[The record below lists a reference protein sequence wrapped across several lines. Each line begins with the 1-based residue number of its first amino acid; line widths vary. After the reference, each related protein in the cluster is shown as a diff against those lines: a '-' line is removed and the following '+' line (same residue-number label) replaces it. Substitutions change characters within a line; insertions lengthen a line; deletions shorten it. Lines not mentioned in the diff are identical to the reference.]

1 MDGVPL
7 ESLLQIIGF
16 LALLPFSMLFSASE
30 TALISLTE
38 NELNELRNSKSKKDQ
53 KIYKSLTE
61 NSEFLLISLL
71 LGNTIVNISIATIAA
86 LFTHT
91 LLKNTPLEGWGML
104 IEVFVVGI
112 IILLFG
118 EIIPKSYA
126 IRNRISFSRKIFPVI
141 TFFYSVFYI
150 LTYAISKIVNLFIG
164 KFKGVGNITVFTR
177 KDIENLMEVGEEEG
191 ALEEDEK
198 NMINS
203 IFEFGET
210 TAKEIM
216 VPRVDMESIAEGV
229 SLTELLEFINENN
242 FSRIPVYEE
251 NIDNIIGMLY
261 IKDLLHHMN
270 NKHENFDIKNIV
282 RDVAFI
288 PESKDIGDL
297 LKMFQKEKIHIAIVV
312 DEYGGTAGMI
322 TLEDIIEEIVGEI
335 QDEFDVEDQLY
346 KKLSETVYEFDAKIP
361 VDDINDILGINL
373 PEDEDYESLGG
384 YLYDIFGEVPEIGD
398 KKKSIGLSFT
408 ILSVSKQ
415 RIGWVKIEKLE
426 NENLE
431 KEK

>member
-1 MDGVPL
+1 MDTVPL
-7 ESLLQIIGF
+7 GSLLQIIGF
-16 LALLPFSMLFSASE
+16 FALLPLSMLFSASE

-38 NELNELRNSKSKKDQ
+38 SELNELRNSKNKKDQ

-91 LLKNTPLEGWGML
+91 LLVGTPLEGWGMFL
-104 IEVFVVGI
+104 EVFVVGI

-126 IRNRISFSRKIFPVI
+126 IRNRISFSRKMFPLVM
-141 TFFYSVFYI
+141 FFYSVFYI
-150 LTYAISKIVNLFIG
+150 LTYIISKIVNVFIG
-164 KFKGVGNITVFTR
+164 RFKGVEGITAFTR

-210 TAKEIM
+210 TVKEIM
-216 VPRVDMESIAEGV
+216 VPRVDMKSIEEEIV
-229 SLTELLEFINENN
+229 LPELLDFINENN
-242 FSRIPVYEE
+242 FSRIPVYNE
-251 NIDNIIGMLY
+251 NIDNIIGILY
-261 IKDLLHHMN
+261 IKDLLHYI
-270 NKHENFDIKNIV
+270 NKKDEIFNIKNIV
-282 RDVAFI
+282 RDVTFI

-297 LKMFQKEKIHIAIVV
+297 LKMFQKDKIHIAIVV

-335 QDEFDVEDQLY
+335 QDEFDTEDQLY
-346 KKLSETVYEFDAKIP
+346 KKLRDTVYEFDAKIP

-384 YLYDIFGEVPEIGD
+384 YLYDLFGEVPEIGD
-398 KKKSIGLSFT
+398 KKEAIALSFT

-415 RIGWVKIEKLE
+415 RIGWVKVEKLV
-426 NENLE
+426 NDNLD
-431 KEK
+431 

>member
-1 MDGVPL
+1 MDAVPL
-7 ESLLQIIGF
+7 GSWLQIIGF
-16 LALLPFSMLFSASE
+16 FALLPLSMLFSASE

-38 NELNELRNSKSKKDQ
+38 SELNELRNSKNKKDQ
-53 KIYKSLTE
+53 KIHKSLTE

-91 LLKNTPLEGWGML
+91 LLAGTPLEGWGML

-126 IRNRISFSRKIFPVI
+126 IRNRISFSRKMFPLVM
-141 TFFYSVFYI
+141 FFYSVFYI
-150 LTYAISKIVNLFIG
+150 LTYIISKIVNVFIG
-164 KFKGVGNITVFTR
+164 RFKGVEGITAFTR

-210 TAKEIM
+210 TVKEIM
-216 VPRVDMESIAEGV
+216 VPRVDMKSIEDEIA
-229 SLTELLEFINENN
+229 LPELLEFINENG
-242 FSRIPVYEE
+242 FSRIPVYNES
-251 NIDNIIGMLY
+251 IDNIIGILY
-261 IKDLLHHMN
+261 IKDLLHYI
-270 NKHENFDIKNIV
+270 NKKDEKFSIKNIV
-282 RDVAFI
+282 RDVTFI

-297 LKMFQKEKIHIAIVV
+297 LKMFQKDKIHIAVVV

-335 QDEFDVEDQLY
+335 QDEFDTEDQLY
-346 KKLSETVYEFDAKIP
+346 KKLSEIVYEFDAKIP

-384 YLYDIFGEVPEIGD
+384 YLYDIFGEVPEVDD
-398 KKKSIGLSFT
+398 KKDAIGLSFT
-408 ILSVSKQ
+408 ILSISKQ
-415 RIGWVKIEKLE
+415 RIGWVKVEKIEKKKLG
-426 NENLE
+426 
-431 KEK
+431 

>member
-1 MDGVPL
+1 MDVVPL
-7 ESLLQIIGF
+7 GSLLQIIAF
-16 LALLPFSMLFSASE
+16 FALLPLSMLFSASE

-38 NELNELRNSKSKKDQ
+38 SELNELRNSKNKKDQ

-91 LLKNTPLEGWGML
+91 LLSGTPLEGWGML

-126 IRNRISFSRKIFPVI
+126 IRNRISFSRKMFPLVM
-141 TFFYSVFYI
+141 FFYSVFYI
-150 LTYAISKIVNLFIG
+150 LTYIISKIVNLFIG
-164 KFKGVGNITVFTR
+164 RFKGVEGITAFTR

-210 TAKEIM
+210 TVKEIM
-216 VPRVDMESIAEGV
+216 VPRVDMKSIEDEID
-229 SLTELLEFINENN
+229 LPELLEFINENN
-242 FSRIPVYEE
+242 FSRIPVYNE
-251 NIDNIIGMLY
+251 NIDNIIGILY
-261 IKDLLHHMN
+261 IKDLLHFI
-270 NKHENFDIKNIV
+270 NKKDEKFIINSIV
-282 RDVAFI
+282 RDVTFI

-297 LKMFQKEKIHIAIVV
+297 LKMFQKDKIHIAIVV

-335 QDEFDVEDQLY
+335 QDEFDTEDQLY

-384 YLYDIFGEVPEIGD
+384 YLYDIFGEVPEVGD
-398 KKKSIGLSFT
+398 KKEAIGLSFK
-408 ILSVSKQ
+408 ILSVTKQ
-415 RIGWVKIEKLE
+415 RIGLVKVEI
-426 NENLE
+426 LE
-431 KEK
+431 KNKLDLK

>member
-1 MDGVPL
+1 MDEVPL
-7 ESLLQIIGF
+7 GSILQIISF
-16 LALLPFSMLFSASE
+16 FALLPLSMLFSASE

-38 NELNELRNSKSKKDQ
+38 NELNELRNSKNKKDQ

-91 LLKNTPLEGWGML
+91 MLVGSVLAGWGML

-126 IRNRISFSRKIFPVI
+126 IRNRISFSRKIFPI
-141 TFFYSVFYI
+141 TMFFYSVLYI
-150 LTYAISKIVNLFIG
+150 LTYIISKIVNVFIG
-164 KFKGVGNITVFTR
+164 RFKGIDGITAYTR

-216 VPRVDMESIAEGV
+216 VPRVDMKSIEDN
-229 SLTELLEFINENN
+229 LTLPELLNFINENN
-242 FSRIPVYEE
+242 FSRIPVYNES
-251 NIDNIIGMLY
+251 IDNITGILY
-261 IKDLLHHMN
+261 IKDLLHYTN
-270 NKHENFDIKNIV
+270 NKHENVDIKNIT
-282 RDVAFI
+282 RDVTFI

-346 KKLSETVYEFDAKIP
+346 KKVNDTVYEFDAKIP
-361 VDDINDILGINL
+361 VDDVNDILCINL

-398 KKKSIGLSFT
+398 KKESIGLSFT
-408 ILSVSKQ
+408 ILSVTKQ
-415 RIGWVKIEKLE
+415 RIGWVKIEKM
-426 NENLE
+426 NKENLDQE
-431 KEK
+431 K

>member
-1 MDGVPL
+1 
-7 ESLLQIIGF
+7 
-16 LALLPFSMLFSASE
+16 MLFSASE

-38 NELNELRNSKSKKDQ
+38 NELNELRNSKSSKDQ

-91 LLKNTPLEGWGML
+91 LLIGTALAGWGMF

-126 IRNRISFSRKIFPVI
+126 IRNRISFSRKIFPTI
-141 TFFYSVFYI
+141 MFFYTILFI
-150 LTYAISKIVNLFIG
+150 LTFIISKIVNVFIG
-164 KFKGVGNITVFTR
+164 RFRGVDGITAYTR

-216 VPRVDMESIAEGV
+216 VPRVDMRSINDEL
-229 SLTELLEFINENN
+229 SMPELLDFINENT
-242 FSRIPVYEE
+242 FSRIPVYNES
-251 NIDNIIGMLY
+251 IDNITGILY
-261 IKDLLHHMN
+261 IKDLLHYIN
-270 NKHENFDIKNIV
+270 NKLENIDIKNIA
-282 RDVAFI
+282 RDVTFI

-335 QDEFDVEDQLY
+335 QDEFDVEDHLY

-361 VDDINDILGINL
+361 VDDINDILEINL

-398 KKKSIGLSFT
+398 KKESIGLSFT
-408 ILSVSKQ
+408 ILSVDKQ

-426 NENLE
+426 DNNLE
-431 KEK
+431 QDK

>member
-1 MDGVPL
+1 MDEVPL
-7 ESLLQIIGF
+7 WVIQSIAFI
-16 LALLPFSMLFSASE
+16 ALLPLSMLFSASE

-38 NELNELRNSKSKKDQ
+38 NEMNELRNSKNTKDQ
-53 KIYKSLTE
+53 KIYKYLTE

-86 LFTHT
+86 LLTHN
-91 LLKNTPLEGWGML
+91 LLLGTVYAGWGMFV
-104 IEVFVVGI
+104 EVFVVGI

-126 IRNRISFSRKIFPVI
+126 IRNRLSFSRKIFPLI
-141 TFFYSVFYI
+141 MLFYSILYI
-150 LTYAISKIVNLFIG
+150 LTYIISKIVNIFIG
-164 KFKGVGNITVFTR
+164 KFKGVEGITAFTR

-198 NMINS
+198 KMINS

-210 TAKEIM
+210 TVKEIM
-216 VPRVDMESIAEGV
+216 VPRVDMKSIEDQTA
-229 SLTELLEFINENN
+229 LPELLEFINTNN
-242 FSRIPVYEE
+242 FSRIPVYSES
-251 NIDNIIGMLY
+251 IDNIVGILY
-261 IKDLLHHMN
+261 IKDLLHYMN
-270 NKHENFDIKNIV
+270 NKHENVEIKNIT
-282 RDVAFI
+282 RDVTFI

-335 QDEFDVEDQLY
+335 QDEFDTEDQLY
-346 KKLSETVYEFDAKIP
+346 KKLNDKVYEFDAKIP

-384 YLYDIFGEVPEIGD
+384 YLYDIFGEVPEVGD
-398 KKKSIGLSFT
+398 KKDSIGLSFT

-426 NENLE
+426 KQEQDQE
-431 KEK
+431 K